1 MSSEILEEVYFL
13 LYSVCM
19 GIIITFVY
27 DMFRLLR
34 AVIPHNNLAVAI
46 EDIIFWIFTSVALF
60 LLLYT
65 VNNGAVRW
73 FSIAG
78 ALLGMILY
86 RKSLG
91 QYMVVFLSSII
102 KKILDVARR
111 VFAYV
116 FSPIRFVLKKS
127 NAVFMRILQKTGLD
141 AKKAKNKLTD
151 LVKGVKIALR
161 KRKKP
166 NDGEVDL

>member
-1 MSSEILEEVYFL
+1 MSSEIFKEVYFL

-27 DMFRLLR
+27 DLFRLLR
-34 AVIPHNNLAVAI
+34 EVIPHKNLVVAL
-46 EDIIFWIFTSVALF
+46 EDIVFWIFTSVSLF
-60 LLLYT
+60 LMLYT

-78 ALLGMILY
+78 ALLGMVLY

-91 QYMVVFLSSII
+91 QYMVFYMSSII
-102 KKILDVARR
+102 KKILYVAKR
-111 VFAYV
+111 FLTIA
-116 FSPIRFVLKKS
+116 FSPIRFVLQKM
-127 NAVFMRILQKTGLD
+127 NTVFMRISQKTKMG
-141 AKKAKNKLTD
+141 AKNTKNKLTD
-151 LVKGVKIALR
+151 LVKEVKISLHE
-161 KRKKP
+161 RKKP

>member
-1 MSSEILEEVYFL
+1 MSSEILKEVYFL

-19 GIIITFVY
+19 GIMITFVY
-27 DMFRLLR
+27 DIFRLLR
-34 AVIPHNNLAVAI
+34 AVIPHKNFFIAF
-46 EDIIFWIFTSVALF
+46 EDIVFWFFTSISLF
-60 LLLYT
+60 LMLYK

-78 ALLGMILY
+78 ALLGMVIY

-91 QYMVVFLSSII
+91 QYMVVFLSNII
-102 KKILDVARR
+102 KKILHIVKR
-111 VFAYV
+111 VFGIV
-116 FSPIRFVLKKS
+116 FSPIRMLARKLKP
-127 NAVFMRILQKTGLD
+127 VFMRITQNSKEST
-141 AKKAKNKLTD
+141 KNAKNKLTD
-151 LVKGVKIALR
+151 LLKGVKISLC